1 MCAMTSSIHQQG
13 KIPAPA
19 THQSAHASNDTIGF
33 YKKGQG
39 LYVLAFL
46 FLLDVVLA
54 SFALRLFARYWNF
67 VESLYG
73 YLLIFLIVAGVILLY
88 MIARILFAPYKV
100 TLYTQKNKVDAHFFT
115 HTRKHNL
122 EEMDK
127 FRHYVSAVSSDHK
140 GGMSSE
146 YIVVMRFGSR
156 NVRCVYDL
164 AHHEEYEELLSRLRS
179 LGIPEH
185 HDTPRDDSFLKRF
198 GGRW

>member
-1 MCAMTSSIHQQG
+1 MSSSIHHQQG
-13 KIPAPA
+13 KIPSP
-19 THQSAHASNDTIGF
+19 TTRHHEMTDDVIVF

-39 LYVLAFL
+39 LYALTFL
-46 FLLDVVLA
+46 FLVDVVLA

-73 YLLIFLIVAGVILLY
+73 YLLIFFIVAGIILLY

-100 TLYTQKNKVDAHFFT
+100 TLYTKENKVDAHFFT

-127 FRHYVSAVSSDHK
+127 FRHYVSAIGSDHK
-140 GGMSSE
+140 KGMSSE
-146 YIVVMRFGSR
+146 YIVVMRFGR
-156 NVRCVYDL
+156 HDVRCVYDL
-164 AHHEEYEELLSRLRS
+164 SHHEAYEELLARLRS

-185 HDTPRDDSFLKRF
+185 HDTPRDDSFFKRF
-198 GGRW
+198 RGRW